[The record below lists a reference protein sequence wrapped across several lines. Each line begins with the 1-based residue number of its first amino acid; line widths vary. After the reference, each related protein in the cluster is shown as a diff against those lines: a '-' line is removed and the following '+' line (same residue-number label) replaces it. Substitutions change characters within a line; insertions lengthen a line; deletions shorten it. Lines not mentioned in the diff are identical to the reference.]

1 MKQQVIP
8 KETAIALVTSGGKIT
23 DIVKKKS
30 EKTDKKKKEVTN
42 EKS

>member
-8 KETAIALVTSGGKIT
+8 KETAIALVTSNGKIT

-30 EKTDKKKKEVTN
+30 ENPDKKKKEVTN